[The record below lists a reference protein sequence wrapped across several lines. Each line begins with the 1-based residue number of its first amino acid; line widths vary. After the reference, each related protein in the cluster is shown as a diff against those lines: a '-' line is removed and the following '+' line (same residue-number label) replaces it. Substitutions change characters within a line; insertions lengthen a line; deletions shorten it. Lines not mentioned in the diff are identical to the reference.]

1 MSPEYVAE
9 GVYIDELSGVM
20 ICEACE
26 CAIENGSCL
35 CDMRDW

>member
-1 MSPEYVAE
+1 MSPEYITE
-9 GVYIDELSGVM
+9 GVYIDPLSGVM

-26 CAIENGSCL
+26 CAIENGRWL

>member
-1 MSPEYVAE
+1 MSPEYISE
-9 GVYIDELSGVM
+9 GVYIDDLSGVM

>member
-9 GVYIDELSGVM
+9 GVYIDDLSGVM

>member
-20 ICEACE
+20 ICGACE